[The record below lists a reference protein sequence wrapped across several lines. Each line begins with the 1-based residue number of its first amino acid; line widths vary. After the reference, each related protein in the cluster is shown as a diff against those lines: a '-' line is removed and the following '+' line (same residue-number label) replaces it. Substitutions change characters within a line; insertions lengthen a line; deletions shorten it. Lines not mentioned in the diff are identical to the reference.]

1 MRKNVLVGYTVYK
14 KKKNRAVLALVAIIV
29 LVVAAL
35 WLLAIN
41 PEQKSTEP
49 AKVETKNKMKKASPV
64 AFVLP
69 KSQKIVEE
77 KKSEQKMSVAE
88 DQILVKVTCRGV
100 ENNLPVERSEEF
112 SPGQRVYFYNQIMI
126 KNPPATITHNWI
138 NPAGQAIAS
147 VPLYIV
153 NQPADT
159 WSYIT
164 LPPESAGDWQIKII
178 IEDTVVEQVTFTAK
192 N

>member
-49 AKVETKNKMKKASPV
+49 AKAETKNKMKKASPV

-69 KSQKIVEE
+69 KSPKIVE

-88 DQILVKVTCRGV
+88 DQILVKVTCRGI

-112 SPGQRVYFYNQIMI
+112 SPGQRVYFY
-126 KNPPATITHNWI
+126 
-138 NPAGQAIAS
+138 
-147 VPLYIV
+147 
-153 NQPADT
+153 
-159 WSYIT
+159 
-164 LPPESAGDWQIKII
+164 
-178 IEDTVVEQVTFTAK
+178 
-192 N
+192 